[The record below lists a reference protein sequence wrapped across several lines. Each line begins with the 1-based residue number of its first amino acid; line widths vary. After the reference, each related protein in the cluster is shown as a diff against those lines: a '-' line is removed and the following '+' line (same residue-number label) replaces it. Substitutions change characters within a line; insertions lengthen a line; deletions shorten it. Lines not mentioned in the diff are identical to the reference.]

1 MQKHTEMTDVIGNK
15 AKAPNMMLRL
25 MIFVILRLVSLYQ
38 FVLSP
43 LLGSNCRH
51 LPTCSE
57 YTKDA
62 LQTHGLLR
70 GSHYAV
76 KRILRCHPGV
86 APSFDPVPPVSRTIR
101 PTKNV
106 KG

>member
-1 MQKHTEMTDVIGNK
+1 MSDVKSNK
-15 AKAPNMMLRL
+15 VKQQNLAVRL
-25 MIFVILRLVSLYQ
+25 MIFMILKLVSLYQ
-38 FVLSP
+38 FLISP
-43 LLGSNCRH
+43 LLGSSCRH

-57 YTKDA
+57 YTKEA

-70 GSHYAV
+70 GSYYAV

>member
-1 MQKHTEMTDVIGNK
+1 MSDVKSNK
-15 AKAPNMMLRL
+15 VKQPNLAVRL
-25 MIFVILRLVSLYQ
+25 MIFMILKLVSLYQ
-38 FVLSP
+38 FLISP
-43 LLGSNCRH
+43 LLGSSCRH

-57 YTKDA
+57 YTKEA

-70 GSHYAV
+70 GSYYAV